1 MQLRSERMDERIKG
15 CIFIDG
21 LELKDINQVFQRLF
35 KINDQYGDQLN
46 KDDWGMILEHTKC
59 ESYLIPPMR
68 EQSDTKET
76 YYVVERFDRYV
87 DGMFSF
93 FASEEPYEKTV
104 RTTESLLD
112 CYRYET
118 YEQAKE
124 FADKYDCNVR
134 KVIVKVEE

>member
-1 MQLRSERMDERIKG
+1 MDERIKG
-15 CIFIDG
+15 SIFIDG

-35 KINDQYGDQLN
+35 KINDQYGEQLN
-46 KDDWGMILEHTKC
+46 KDDWDLILEHTKSA
-59 ESYLIPPMR
+59 SYLIQPMS
-68 EQSDTKET
+68 EQSDAKET

-87 DGMFSF
+87 DGVFSF

-104 RTTESLLD
+104 RTTDSLLECD
-112 CYRYET
+112 RYVTRE
-118 YEQAKE
+118 EAQE